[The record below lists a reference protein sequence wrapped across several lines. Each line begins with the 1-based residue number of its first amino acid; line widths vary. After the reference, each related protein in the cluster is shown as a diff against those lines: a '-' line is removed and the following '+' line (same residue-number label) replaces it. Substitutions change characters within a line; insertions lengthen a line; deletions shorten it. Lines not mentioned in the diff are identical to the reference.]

1 MQIVE
6 NLWGTCGVFV
16 LYLWGTCGVSKVW
29 LHLPIIS
36 SIDMEIPVTKIP
48 FVA

>member
-6 NLWGTCGVFV
+6 NLWGTCGVFF
-16 LYLWGTCGVSKVW
+16 LYLWGTCGVGKVW

-36 SIDMEIPVTKIP
+36 SIDMEIPIPKIP